1 MMKDLFLLYIHGYGS
16 NRESRKFF
24 NIKESLPDF
33 PAAVFEWDE
42 DTNFELL
49 LETAIKQTSEIEQIL
64 LIGDSTGAN
73 IAYQIREVRK
83 SLGLSTILVLTSPLL
98 DYNKRLRTDLVFSEN
113 LQNSLMQINKVE
125 DALVILAKED
135 EVIDYSQ
142 FNVKQDAPNSTVIYV
157 DDSHRLEG
165 FINYV
170 GYIIG
175 YIVNKSVRPELEAL

>member
-1 MMKDLFLLYIHGYGS
+1 MKDLFLLYIHGYGS

-24 NIKESLPDF
+24 NLKESLPDF

-42 DTNFELL
+42 HTNFELL
-49 LETAIKQTSEIEQIL
+49 LKTAIEQTSEIEQIVL
-64 LIGDSTGAN
+64 VGDSAGAN

-98 DYNKRLRTDLVFSEN
+98 DYDKRLNTELQFAEN
-113 LQNSLMQINKVE
+113 LQNSLMKINKVE

-135 EVIDYSQ
+135 EAIDFSE

-157 DDSHRLEG
+157 EDNHRLEG
-165 FINYV
+165 FMNYV

-175 YIVNKSVRPELEAL
+175 YIVNKSVRPQ

>member
-24 NIKESLPDF
+24 NLKESLPDF

-42 DTNFELL
+42 HTDFELL
-49 LETAIKQTSEIEQIL
+49 LKTAIEQTNEIEQIVL
-64 LIGDSTGAN
+64 VGDSTGAN
-73 IAYQIREVRK
+73 IAYQIRETRK

-98 DYNKRLRTDLVFSEN
+98 DYDKRLNTELQFAEN
-113 LQNSLMQINKVE
+113 LQNSLMKINKVE

-135 EVIDYSQ
+135 EAIDFSQ
-142 FNVKQDAPNSTVIYV
+142 FDVKQDAPNSTVIYV
-157 DDSHRLEG
+157 EDNHRLEG
-165 FINYV
+165 FMNYV

-175 YIVNKSVRPELEAL
+175 YIVNKSVRPQ

>member
-24 NIKESLPDF
+24 NLKESLPDF

-42 DTNFELL
+42 HTDFELL
-49 LETAIKQTSEIEQIL
+49 LKTAIEQTNEIEQIVL
-64 LIGDSTGAN
+64 VGDSTGAN

-83 SLGLSTILVLTSPLL
+83 SLGLKTILVLTSPLL
-98 DYNKRLRTDLVFSEN
+98 DYDKRLNTSLQFTEN

-125 DALVILAKED
+125 DALIILAKED
-135 EVIDYSQ
+135 EAIDFSQ
-142 FNVKQDAPNSTVIYV
+142 FDVKHDAPNSTVIYV
-157 DDSHRLEG
+157 DDTHRLEG

-175 YIVNKSVRPELEAL
+175 YIVNKSVRPEVV